1 MATSALKLWAGVGV
15 GEVVEV
21 VPGVGALY
29 NKHGLEAQ
37 LSSTEG

>member
-1 MATSALKLWAGVGV
+1 MATSALKLWTRVGV
-15 GEVVEV
+15 GEVVRV

-29 NKHGLEAQ
+29 DEHRLEIQ